1 MLHSGTEL
9 DNLTCHHLMMITSD
23 VTTQGEN
30 NNDNNGNN
38 YGEAAYWNLDA
49 RELSLYHEKVV
60 AYVCL
65 ALALAFFCVSSCI
78 YGWARA
84 LPTTRASSTLEPTN
98 VHDHAHIVA
107 QFDILSEGWTFI
119 SLCTIVIFV
128 ALSLASCLL
137 LNDEDADRM
146 REKARLVNLII
157 INVWMVIVTIFMMVW
172 GNEVFNI
179 KKWSASIGMGLLY
192 GGTKYFS
199 SLLLLMCILFANLSL
214 FDDRERQEGVW
225 VATATSL
232 ACFFLSFMHLMYSM
246 KVRRYQVSVL
256 DLVTNEEKVG
266 GDFVRVEDH
275 PTRGIQLT

>member
-1 MLHSGTEL
+1 MSSSNDHR
-9 DNLTCHHLMMITSD
+9 CIY
-23 VTTQGEN
+23 TQDMNDGEN
-30 NNDNNGNN
+30 NNNNGNN

-65 ALALAFFCVSSCI
+65 ALALAFFCVSSCT

-119 SLCTIVIFV
+119 SLCTIVIFIS
-128 ALSLASCLL
+128 LSIASCLL

-146 REKARLVNLII
+146 REKARLINLII

-199 SLLLLMCILFANLSL
+199 SLLLLVCILFANLSL

-232 ACFFLSFMHLMYSM
+232 ACLFLSLMHLMYSM
-246 KVRRYQVSVL
+246 KVRKYQISVL
-256 DLVTNEEKVG
+256 DLAANEEKIG